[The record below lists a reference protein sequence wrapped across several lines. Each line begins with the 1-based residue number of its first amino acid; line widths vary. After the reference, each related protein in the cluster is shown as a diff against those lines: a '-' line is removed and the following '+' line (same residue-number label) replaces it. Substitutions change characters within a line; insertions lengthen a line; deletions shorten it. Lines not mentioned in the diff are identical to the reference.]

1 MYCGYT
7 SKSRI
12 AYSREGL
19 ISRTIENR
27 IAMGPRELPGSREM
41 TLRQRSSSGSSKRM
55 RIPEILTSTVWPLHT
70 RSGRLPTSTAH
81 WRKARV
87 TRRLSVDS
95 FIPLETIPSL
105 LRIGAASPEEL
116 HLGLLRSVGA
126 ASLLR
131 GANSWRHPLSRT
143 LTVPLVAGAVGVVN
157 GSVR

>member
-41 TLRQRSSSGSSKRM
+41 TLRQRSSSGSLKRM
-55 RIPEILTSTVWPLHT
+55 RILEILTSTVWPLHT

-87 TRRLSVDS
+87 ARRLSVDS
-95 FIPLETIPSL
+95 FILSETIPSL

-126 ASLLR
+126 TSRLR
-131 GANSWRHPLSRT
+131 GANGWRHPLSGT